1 MAGKTRYT
9 VDTFRGYNHS
19 LKINAGEFYDMK
31 NLTSSYFPVLS
42 PRHKRAE
49 FNVSGDI
56 HSLYSKDKLLYV
68 QDGKLYYGGEE
79 IEDFPELSSEYNDVR
94 RMVSMGAYVVIFPDK
109 VYLNTADLSDYGS
122 IEAHYATEEGT
133 DVVYTICTL
142 TGENYENYSTGKV
155 APKDVENGS
164 LWLDTSDTPHVL
176 KKYSEHDSMWV
187 SIATTYVKISAENIG
202 KPFKEHDCVTISGSA
217 VEDFNTDMII
227 WACDDDYIIVAG
239 IIDEMITQNTAFAV
253 DRKCP
258 DMDFVCQG
266 ENRIWGCN
274 SELNEIYCCK
284 LGDFRNWRC
293 YMGVASDSFAVT
305 VGSDGAFTGAIRYGY
320 YIMFFKENCIHKIY
334 GVNPPFE
341 VATSFVRGVQ
351 KGSDKS
357 LCVVNE
363 TLFYKS
369 PTGIC
374 AYESGS
380 PVAISDG
387 FFGTLYYDKAIGGA
401 FRDKYYISMQ
411 NGGKQTLFVY
421 DLNRGTWHKED
432 DVEILEMT
440 SSNNNL
446 YMVVRKA
453 DNNVLYIADS
463 EQAYG
468 EFNGTLAEWSI
479 EDAVEWEA
487 VTGLIGLDLPEKKY
501 FNRLICR
508 LEISEGSSVKVFV
521 EYDSSG
527 EWRELHSLTA
537 QKTFGAT
544 FPINPEHRCDHFRLK
559 LAGTGDVKIYS
570 LTFNIEPGSEMK

>member
-1 MAGKTRYT
+1 MSKTRYT
-9 VDTFRGYNHS
+9 VDTFQGYNHG

-31 NLTSSYFPVLS
+31 NLTSSYCPVLS

-49 FNVSGDI
+49 FNVNGDV

-68 QDGKLYYGGEE
+68 QGGELYYGGEK
-79 IEDFPELSSEYNDVR
+79 IEGFPYLHPQYNEVR

-122 IEAHYATEEGT
+122 IEAHFSTEEGINV
-133 DVVYTICTL
+133 DYTLCML
-142 TGENYENYSTGKV
+142 TGENYENYSTGAV
-155 APKDVENGS
+155 APKDAKNGE

-176 KKYSEHDSMWV
+176 KKYSETDSMWV
-187 SIATTYVKISAENIG
+187 SFATTFVKITSPNIG
-202 KPFKEHDCVTISGSA
+202 KSFKEFDCVTLSGSV

-227 WACDDDYIIVAG
+227 WGCGDDYIIVTG
-239 IIDEMITQNTAFAV
+239 IIDEMKTQNTTFAV
-253 DRKCP
+253 DRNCP

-284 LGDFRNWRC
+284 LGDFKNWRC
-293 YMGVASDSFAVT
+293 YMGLESDSYAVT

-341 VATSFVRGVQ
+341 VATSFARGVQ

-369 PTGIC
+369 PTGVC
-374 AYESGS
+374 AYEGGS
-380 PVAISDG
+380 PATISDN
-387 FFGTLYYDKAIGGA
+387 FGTLYYDQAVGGG
-401 FRDKYYISMQ
+401 FRDKYYVSMH
-411 NGGKQTLFVY
+411 NGGKRTLFVY
-421 DLNRGTWHKED
+421 DLNRGMWHKED
-432 DVEILEMT
+432 DIEILEMANN
-440 SSNNNL
+440 SSNL
-446 YMVVRKA
+446 YMVVRK
-453 DNNVLYIADS
+453 DENNVLCLADS
-463 EQAYG
+463 EQAHG
-468 EFNGTLAEWSI
+468 DFNGALAGWKI
-479 EDAVEWEA
+479 EESVEWEA
-487 VTGLIGLDLPEKKY
+487 VTGLIGLDVPEQKY

-508 LEISEGSSVKVFV
+508 LEISEGSTVNVLV

-527 EWRELHSLTA
+527 EWKHLHSITA
-537 QKTFGAT
+537 QKTYGTA
-544 FPINPEHRCDHFRLK
+544 FPISPDNRCDHFRLK
-559 LAGTGDVKIYS
+559 LTGTGDVKIYS